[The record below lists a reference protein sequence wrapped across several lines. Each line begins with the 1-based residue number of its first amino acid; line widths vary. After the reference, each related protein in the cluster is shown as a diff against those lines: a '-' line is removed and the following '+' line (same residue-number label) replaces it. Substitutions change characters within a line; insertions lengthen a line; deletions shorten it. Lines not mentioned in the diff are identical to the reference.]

1 MTILIPL
8 DYIAVVLL
16 IISVLLVIFILSLF
30 MGNGYYIKDG
40 SGDLINT
47 FFNPDCIMRTEHD
60 LDKFVSD
67 TGSLAESNTLKF
79 II

>member
-1 MTILIPL
+1 
-8 DYIAVVLL
+8 
-16 IISVLLVIFILSLF
+16 

-40 SGDLINT
+40 SRDLINT
-47 FFNPDCIMRTEHD
+47 FFNPGCIMRTEHD

-67 TGSLAESNTLKF
+67 TGRLAASNTLKF